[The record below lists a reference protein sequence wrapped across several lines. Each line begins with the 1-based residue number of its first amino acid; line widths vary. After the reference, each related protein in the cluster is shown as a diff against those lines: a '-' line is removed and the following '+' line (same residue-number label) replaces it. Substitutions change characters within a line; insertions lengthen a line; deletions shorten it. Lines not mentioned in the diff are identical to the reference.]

1 MKNSNTLIQI
11 NNSLSICIK
20 NEMYEDFCI
29 KPGMVIIKKPLA
41 EVAFRMKNIASDA
54 IVSYRAEENE
64 PIYSIW
70 VKKEDKWERTLANSI
85 FEELSDDLDL
95 LLNSCNELALERI
108 SKKPDG
114 EIYTGKGFRVTD
126 QVAGD
131 KCNNGGEYG
140 FYTDY
145 VKTKILGLYARKT
158 WTTCDFDSCGTGFE
172 GFEWLT
178 VQEAEKIKSESLEAV
193 EELTNEASKQIVA
206 IKVIKEYLK
215 IGMEF
220 NE

>member
-1 MKNSNTLIQI
+1 MENNNTLIQI
-11 NNSLSICIK
+11 NNFLSICVK
-20 NEMYEDFCI
+20 AEMYEDFHI
-29 KPGMVIIKKPLA
+29 KPGMVVVKKPLA

-54 IVSYRAEENE
+54 IVSYRAEVNSST
-64 PIYSIW
+64 YSLW
-70 VKKEDKWERTLANSI
+70 VKKEDKWERTLANST

-95 LLNSCNELALERI
+95 LLGSCNEAALERI
-108 SKKPDG
+108 AKKPDG
-114 EIYTGKGFRVTD
+114 EMYTGKGFCVTD

-145 VKTKILGLYARKT
+145 VKTKIPGLYARKT

-178 VQEAEKIKSESLEAV
+178 VQEVEKIKNESLEAV
-193 EELTNEASKQIVA
+193 EELTNETGKQIVA

-215 IGMEF
+215 IGKVF